1 MEDGGH
7 GVRGRIDRQRRYFT
21 ICHMYHVC
29 ARDVCKMGTVFVRIR
44 TPSSHGI
51 HGMMVR

>member
-7 GVRGRIDRQRRYFT
+7 GVRGCIDRRRCYLP

-29 ARDVCKMGTVFVRIR
+29 ARDIGKTGTVFVRIR
-44 TPSSHGI
+44 TPSSHSI
-51 HGMMVR
+51 HGIMVH